1 MGRKRPRHERPIIY
15 EYKRLH
21 PRSADSPKTSA
32 GIVIE
37 LLFREDTSDEWPDA
51 LIQALAEIVQT
62 DPVNDL
68 DSIRL
73 RVTSKYDEAAA
84 EVVPKW
90 EFLNFEGEP
99 LAGRAATDRGSGP
112 AGLGWPRTPQTLSSK
127 SFINWSRG
135 NNASGPRHSVAAV
148 RP

>member
-1 MGRKRPRHERPIIY
+1 VP
-15 EYKRLH
+15 L
-21 PRSADSPKTSA
+21 PKGISGTLCCAQISRANHIQPA

-73 RVTSKYDEAAA
+73 RVTSKYDEAAG

-90 EFLNFEGEP
+90 EFLNSTS
-99 LAGRAATDRGSGP
+99 AGNHND
-112 AGLGWPRTPQTLSSK
+112 
-127 SFINWSRG
+127 
-135 NNASGPRHSVAAV
+135 
-148 RP
+148 